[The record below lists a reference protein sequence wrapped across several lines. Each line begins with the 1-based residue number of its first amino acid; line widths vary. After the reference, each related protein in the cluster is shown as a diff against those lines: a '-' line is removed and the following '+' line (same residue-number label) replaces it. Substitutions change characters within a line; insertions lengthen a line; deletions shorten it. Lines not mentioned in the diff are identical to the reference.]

1 MMTPKG
7 VFANKAREFDLVPD
21 RNITVSREDASHLAQ
36 AKAAS
41 YCGQVILM
49 RTLGIQPQDIQQLY
63 LAGGFANYVNTID
76 AIEIG
81 FLAAVPEDRIV
92 KVGNAA
98 ARGARQLLLSVATR
112 QRAAEWIGSIEHVE
126 LETTED
132 FFEIFVE
139 GCQFKPMDQA
149 DV

>member
-1 MMTPKG
+1 MLG
-7 VFANKAREFDLVPD
+7 R
-21 RNITVSREDASHLAQ
+21 RAQ

-49 RTLGIQPQDIQQLY
+49 RTLGIQPQDIQRLY

-98 ARGARQLLLSVATR
+98 ARAVLLLVSVTTPAARPQQAATVG
-112 QRAAEWIGSIEHVE
+112 RALWGEVGKMSAQ
-126 LETTED
+126 
-132 FFEIFVE
+132 
-139 GCQFKPMDQA
+139 C
-149 DV
+149 